1 MKWISYL
8 KLFYFIAGNWN
19 IKLAF
24 FTVYHEIKGERKYGI
39 ESSKIDDLSGQH
51 ISSENIVHASIY
63 QPTNY
68 YLIEKAFDYLKSQGL
83 NHDILDYGCGKG
95 RVLIVAAFYGFKNI
109 SGVDFTES
117 FCREAEFN
125 IEKVEPLFPS
135 ANFLVI
141 CEDAVKFKIEN
152 KQTVFFFFN
161 PFDQKVMLAV
171 VKNIL
176 ASLKQNQ
183 RKIFVVYI
191 NPLHKEIFLSAGFEE
206 EYFFRKMKYL
216 EFSILSKDEE
226 NDL

>member
-24 FTVYHEIKGERKYGI
+24 FTVYHEIKGEGKYGI
-39 ESSKIDDLSGQH
+39 ESSKIDDLSGQQ
-51 ISSENIVHASIY
+51 IASENIFHASIY

-83 NHDILDYGCGKG
+83 NHDILDFGCGKG

-109 SGVDFTES
+109 TGVDFTES

-135 ANFLVI
+135 ANFRVI
-141 CEDAVKFKIEN
+141 CGDAVKFKIEN